1 MSLANQQCIPCKGG
15 IPPLSRAQAQ
25 AFLKEVPGWALS
37 EDATRIQRNFEFK
50 DFAASLA
57 FVNRIAAVA
66 EREGHHPE
74 IAFGWGYCNV
84 TLYTHKIRGLHEND
98 FILAAKINGQYEIA

>member
-1 MSLANQQCIPCKGG
+1 MSLADQQCIPCKGG

-25 AFLKEVPGWALS
+25 AYLKEVPGWALS
-37 EDATRIQRNFEFK
+37 EDASRIQRNFEFK
-50 DFAASLA
+50 DFAAALA

-66 EREGHHPE
+66 EQEGHHPE

-98 FILAAKINGQYEIA
+98 FILAAKINGEYEID